1 MFRLRE
7 KLKYMALGA
16 LIALTGFVLG
26 NMNKDTEAQS
36 GSETIEKLTVRD
48 LIVLKGIRVMNDDNE
63 RQVII
68 TWDEEGGR
76 VTTYS
81 PIGKAGLGVGKHGGY
96 LRVSD
101 VEGNGGAQVT
111 MEEKG
116 GSVMIFSANGAGGVA
131 LALYEGGGVVYTRDK
146 LGNISGLD

>member
-36 GSETIEKLTVRD
+36 GSETIDRLTVRD
-48 LIVLKGIRVMNDDNE
+48 LVVLKGIRVMNDDNE
-63 RQVII
+63 HQVII
-68 TWDEEGGR
+68 TWDEDGGR

-96 LRVSD
+96 LRVTD
-101 VEGNGGAQVT
+101 VEGEGGAQVT
-111 MEEKG
+111 MEEDG
-116 GSVMIFSANGAGGVA
+116 GSVMIFSSNGTGGVA
-131 LALYEGGGVVYTRDK
+131 LDFYEGNGVVYTRDS